1 MFHITED
8 PVLEAYSE
16 FIWSNIKV
24 YNISDY
30 TYKYEIL
37 KKNHSMIFRKDINF
51 FDKYVEI

>member
-30 TYKYEIL
+30 TYKYKIL
-37 KKNHSMIFRKDINF
+37 KNHSMIFRKDINF